1 MNLLIAATIGLLTAC
16 GVYLILRLRTFPVI
30 LGLTF
35 LSYAVNIFIFI
46 SGRLAPGLPPIID
59 KAATGYTDPLP
70 QALVLTA
77 IVISFGMTAVLV
89 LMAIGAHL
97 GAGHDRV
104 DLKDDGEAGQ

>member
-89 LMAIGAHL
+89 LLAIGAHL

-104 DLKDDGEAGQ
+104 DLDDDGEAGQ

>member
-1 MNLLIAATIGLLTAC
+1 MNLLIAVAIGLLTAC

-59 KAATGYTDPLP
+59 KAETGYTDPLP
-70 QALVLTA
+70 QELVLTA
-77 IVISFGMTAVLV
+77 IVVSFGMTAVLV

-104 DLKDDGEAGQ
+104 DLKDDGEAGE

>member
-1 MNLLIAATIGLLTAC
+1 MNLLIAVAIGLLTAC

-30 LGLTF
+30 IGLTF

-104 DLKDDGEAGQ
+104 DLKDDGEAGE